1 MFIELMETL
10 AEAEDDMQNGRVA
23 SISDTFQDLRNMLQG
38 EWNNKNPDKKK
49 RHTIGWPFAWRLLYA
64 LL

>member
-38 EWNNKNPDKKK
+38 E
-49 RHTIGWPFAWRLLYA
+49 
-64 LL
+64 